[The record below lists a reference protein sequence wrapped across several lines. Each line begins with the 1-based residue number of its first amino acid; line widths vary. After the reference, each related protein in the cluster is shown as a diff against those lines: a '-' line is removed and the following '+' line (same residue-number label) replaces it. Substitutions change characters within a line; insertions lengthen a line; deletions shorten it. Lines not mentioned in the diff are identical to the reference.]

1 MHVFYTPDI
10 NSDEYVLNEEES
22 NHCLKVL
29 RLGVGAK
36 VSLID
41 GIGGLYTAE
50 IISQTKKNVN
60 LRIVASIEDYNKR
73 NHHLHIAVAPTKNID
88 RIEWFLEK
96 ATEIGVDE
104 ITPVICERSERRVIK
119 EDRLFKVIT
128 SAVKQS
134 LQAYHPKLNPITD
147 FGTFLTIP
155 NDSHKFIAHCVDSQ
169 SRQQISDT
177 LSHNLRYTVL
187 IGPEGDFTSK
197 EISLARTVEIDVM

>member
-104 ITPVICERSERRVIK
+104 ITPVICERSERRVI
-119 EDRLFKVIT
+119 LSIL
-128 SAVKQS
+128 
-134 LQAYHPKLNPITD
+134 LQ
-147 FGTFLTIP
+147 
-155 NDSHKFIAHCVDSQ
+155 
-169 SRQQISDT
+169 
-177 LSHNLRYTVL
+177 
-187 IGPEGDFTSK
+187 
-197 EISLARTVEIDVM
+197 